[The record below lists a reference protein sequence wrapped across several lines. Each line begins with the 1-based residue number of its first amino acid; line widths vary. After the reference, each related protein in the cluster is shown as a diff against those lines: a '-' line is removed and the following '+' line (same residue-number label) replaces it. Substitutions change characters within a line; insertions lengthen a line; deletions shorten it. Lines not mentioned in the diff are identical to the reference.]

1 MIVGSDPTNSS
12 SSAEGSRD
20 GLDPDVIRSRLLE
33 EQARL
38 QQVRLSIVEEVP
50 ASESERDALGEL
62 SVVDQHPADV
72 GTETFEQTKGLSI
85 LEQVEA
91 QLRDVERAL
100 ARLDDGTYGLCEICG
115 RPIEAARLEARPAAR
130 YCLEDQMSV
139 ERRAAPP
146 MPSGA

>member
-1 MIVGSDPTNSS
+1 VGSETIDPS
-12 SSAEGSRD
+12 SSAEPSRER
-20 GLDPDVIRSRLLE
+20 LDPDAIRSLLLE

-50 ASESERDALGEL
+50 ATESERDALAEL
-62 SVVDQHPADV
+62 SIVDQHPADV

-100 ARLDDGTYGLCEICG
+100 DRLDDGTYGVCEICG
-115 RPIEAARLEARPAAR
+115 RPIEPARLEARPAAR
-130 YCLEDQMSV
+130 YCLEDQMAV
-139 ERRAAPP
+139 EALRDVGEA
-146 MPSGA
+146 

>member
-1 MIVGSDPTNSS
+1 MGGETMDASS
-12 SSAEGSRD
+12 SERSRQR
-20 GLDPDVIRSRLLE
+20 LDPEVIRSRLLE

-50 ASESERDALGEL
+50 ATESERDALGEL

-100 ARLDDGTYGLCEICG
+100 ARLDDSTYGTCEICG
-115 RPIEAARLEARPAAR
+115 RPIEPARLEARPAAR
-130 YCLEDQMSV
+130 YCLEDQMRV
-139 ERRAAPP
+139 EAAKAA
-146 MPSGA
+146 GEA

>member
-1 MIVGSDPTNSS
+1 MDPSS
-12 SSAEGSRD
+12 SGERARQ
-20 GLDPDVIRSRLLE
+20 GLDPDEILSGLLE

-38 QQVRLSIVEEVP
+38 QRVRLSVVEEVP
-50 ASESERDALGEL
+50 ATENERDALGEL

-100 ARLDDGTYGLCEICG
+100 ARLDDGTYGVCEICG

-130 YCLEDQMSV
+130 YCLEDQMKV
-139 ERRAAPP
+139 EAAKAAG
-146 MPSGA
+146 GA

>member
-1 MIVGSDPTNSS
+1 MDPSS
-12 SSAEGSRD
+12 SGERARQ
-20 GLDPDVIRSRLLE
+20 GLDPDEILSRLLE
-33 EQARL
+33 EQTRL
-38 QQVRLSIVEEVP
+38 QRVRLSVVEEVP
-50 ASESERDALGEL
+50 ATENERDALGEL

-100 ARLDDGTYGLCEICG
+100 ARLDDGTYGVCEICG

-130 YCLEDQMSV
+130 YCLEDQMKV
-139 ERRAAPP
+139 EAAKAAG
-146 MPSGA
+146 GA

>member
-1 MIVGSDPTNSS
+1 MGGETMDASS
-12 SSAEGSRD
+12 SVERSRQR
-20 GLDPDVIRSRLLE
+20 LDPEVIRSRLLE

-50 ASESERDALGEL
+50 ATESERDALGEL

-100 ARLDDGTYGLCEICG
+100 ARLDDGTYGTCEICG
-115 RPIEAARLEARPAAR
+115 RPIEPARLEARPAAR
-130 YCLEDQMSV
+130 YCLEDQMRV
-139 ERRAAPP
+139 EAAKAA
-146 MPSGA
+146 GEA